1 MRPRVRESS
10 RIQVVPR
17 TELFALSRKARGVFL
32 WEGKM
37 EFRFELSNG
46 YSTQELVAL
55 NKLSVKRGK
64 IRRWTTPLFRLLLIV
79 VGAAFVLSGLS
90 WLDGGYVGETPVWQ
104 LVAVPLAIGLL
115 WLFLG
120 LFYFRISAWKS
131 RHMMLKNTGSFL
143 FVLDDEGVTAQTS
156 KGVAHYHYNGFQ
168 DAYDDMM
175 IRSAGSC
182 FWTNAMRLF
191 YQKRL

>member
-1 MRPRVRESS
+1 
-10 RIQVVPR
+10 
-17 TELFALSRKARGVFL
+17 
-32 WEGKM
+32 M

-115 WLFLG
+115 WLFL
-120 LFYFRISAWKS
+120 
-131 RHMMLKNTGSFL
+131 
-143 FVLDDEGVTAQTS
+143 
-156 KGVAHYHYNGFQ
+156 
-168 DAYDDMM
+168 
-175 IRSAGSC
+175 
-182 FWTNAMRLF
+182 
-191 YQKRL
+191 